1 MANHEGL
8 NLQELVGVIDQKTQE
23 VKEKLNG
30 IRNKGDEISI
40 GDSFELMYSTQ
51 LLTALTESFSSVTT
65 ASHQA
70 NMALA
75 RGIKGQ

>member
-1 MANHEGL
+1 MANHEGF
-8 NLQELVGVIDQKTQE
+8 NPQDLVGIIDNKTAE
-23 VKEKLNG
+23 VKKKLDA
-30 IRNKGDEISI
+30 IRDKGDEISI

-51 LLTALTESFSSVTT
+51 MLTATVESFTSVIT

-70 NMALA
+70 QMALA